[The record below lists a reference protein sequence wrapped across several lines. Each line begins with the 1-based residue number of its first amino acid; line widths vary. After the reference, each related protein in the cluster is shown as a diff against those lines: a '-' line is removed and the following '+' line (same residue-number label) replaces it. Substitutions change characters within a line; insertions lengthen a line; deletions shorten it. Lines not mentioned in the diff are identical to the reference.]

1 MIFCVRAGELHFM
14 ALTEKNLYFMLER
27 IGCVWEMSKSSII
40 NEKAFYEWLITQY
53 FPPSLREKIIVE
65 KRGHS
70 VQFVLKEG
78 ASLQDA
84 IIFGIY
90 GKKKNLELAPGENAF
105 YLPTYAFA
113 AAKQVYLQEGV

>member
-1 MIFCVRAGELHFM
+1 
-14 ALTEKNLYFMLER
+14 
-27 IGCVWEMSKSSII
+27 MSKSSII
-40 NEKAFYEWLITQY
+40 NEKAFFEWLITQY
-53 FPPSLREKIIVE
+53 FPPSLREKIVVK
-65 KRGHS
+65 KRGYS

-105 YLPTYAFA
+105 YMPTYAFA